1 MQQAAQQMQQMPP
14 GKRMKAMPESAAKRA
29 ASPQRQSRRG
39 AAFVSY
45 KGMDDSAD
53 MGMGKDRQLTPSE
66 ALHCHPERWWH
77 RDDATQI
84 MFEFHESLEEDDRDC
99 FALVLSLERIPDKWL
114 EYKESQGISGV
125 DTDAACCGP
134 KVRVV
139 TFEREG
145 APPTAEEWQNRVE
158 QAGEWQRAGN
168 VEIRTMDASKIH
180 PFKPPPE
187 SEAAKA
193 HAAGDTEDEED
204 QDTPNETFSRRSS
217 MGGALKS
224 ADPAQQ
230 TQYAKNQKAWE
241 RRARDVLKRQS
252 KNIKDRVTSGHSPQR
267 MSIDEVTSLLVNDT
281 TKTKDKPGVVIW
293 NAERIR
299 KFCEKRNFGILVTD
313 EKRGEKRAHD
323 DTASGGQGAAEVQLL
338 PSPAVVFTNL
348 TLSYRDS
355 IANIFRQESPNIGSV
370 SSDALEWLDVQLTD
384 FLKQLLSG
392 LTSTTSITVL
402 KARAEVLM
410 GKNSEVTKLVNRE
423 IDRRVGSYTSNEEN
437 EVEMS
442 ACEEEEEEQFDPKK
456 VKAVG
461 PALDIQ
467 MCVGIAALLECLCAE
482 ILELAAYTKMDE
494 EADRCGVPRR
504 AASLT

>member
-39 AAFVSY
+39 AAKVSY
-45 KGMDDSAD
+45 IGMDDSAD
-53 MGMGKDRQLTPSE
+53 MG
-66 ALHCHPERWWH
+66 
-77 RDDATQI
+77 
-84 MFEFHESLEEDDRDC
+84 
-99 FALVLSLERIPDKWL
+99 
-114 EYKESQGISGV
+114 
-125 DTDAACCGP
+125 
-134 KVRVV
+134 
-139 TFEREG
+139 
-145 APPTAEEWQNRVE
+145 
-158 QAGEWQRAGN
+158 
-168 VEIRTMDASKIH
+168 
-180 PFKPPPE
+180 
-187 SEAAKA
+187 
-193 HAAGDTEDEED
+193 AGDTEDEED

-442 ACEEEEEEQFDPKK
+442 ACEEEEEEEQFDPKK